1 MQNRKTPEKGGPVP
15 RMIQMLD
22 ICAASQ
28 HDDEAALLLGM
39 AAKALSQL
47 QSHADRV
54 TAEAVD
60 RQDRYEQMEQSY
72 DELVETNFD
81 LEEENARLLL
91 ECQHLEAGER
101 VYEDDVSK
109 NFDDVADENE
119 QRECTPMPDKVILG
133 ASPRYEPTT
142 PITRCDSFNFSG
154 DVYKQLEQFE
164 VSLDMQLEE
173 FQGLGEDNNEK
184 GAFDTESEQ
193 TSSPPCCDVMVGKA
207 LPVSPLQNRTPS
219 KDANSALS
227 RFSLLNRLFPTQSD
241 DALIPAMTTSDSM
254 FSVSSE
260 HSMSM
265 ESRGSNLFSWTPT
278 KKTMKMSSQGNAE
291 WAIIK

>member
-1 MQNRKTPEKGGPVP
+1 MSE
-15 RMIQMLD
+15 
-22 ICAASQ
+22 
-28 HDDEAALLLGM
+28 
-39 AAKALSQL
+39 
-47 QSHADRV
+47 
-54 TAEAVD
+54 
-60 RQDRYEQMEQSY
+60 
-72 DELVETNFD
+72 
-81 LEEENARLLL
+81 
-91 ECQHLEAGER
+91 
-101 VYEDDVSK
+101 

-133 ASPRYEPTT
+133 ASPRHEPTT

-164 VSLDMQLEE
+164 VSLDMQLEEFQGLDMQLEE

-193 TSSPPCCDVMVGKA
+193 TSSPPCCDVMVGKT

-241 DALIPAMTTSDSM
+241 DAPIPAMTTSDSM